1 MDLRS
6 HKSKLTFGSAML
18 PMTSMIDVV
27 FLLLIFFML
36 TSTMTPSESQLAA
49 ALQSE
54 HKGGRAADFQPQ
66 VISVENFQGEPIF
79 RLGERMITT
88 QDSLTSLLRGLP
100 KEGGVFVKVA
110 RDVPVSAVAAAIQ
123 ACKDAGFIK
132 VSYVPVG

>member
-6 HKSKLTFGSAML
+6 HSSRKRPGGGSL

-27 FLLLIFFML
+27 FLLLIFFMV
-36 TSTMTPSESQLAA
+36 TSVMTPSESQLAA

-54 HKGGRAADFQPQ
+54 RKGGRAADFQPQ
-66 VISVENFQGEPIF
+66 IISIEIFEGQPIF
-79 RLGERMITT
+79 RIGERMLTT

-100 KEGGVFVKVA
+100 KESGVFVKVA
-110 RDVPVSAVAAAIQ
+110 GDVPVSAVAAAIQ